1 VAQPSEAGRAEEAG
15 TIARRAQ
22 ALAIE
27 VIDQMRRIF
36 RWIGIVAA
44 ALVIVVLLGAATV
57 AVASWR
63 RISRVHT
70 VNVMVPRTIPTDA
83 AAIERGKHLATA
95 MGSCTF
101 CHGPDLGG
109 QMIQEPSAFATLA
122 APNLT
127 RGSGGLGGT
136 FTDTDWV
143 RAIRHGI
150 HRDGTSLLV
159 MPSEAFV
166 FMNETDL
173 GDLIAYLKQL
183 PAVDREMP
191 LSRLGP
197 LGRTLLVAGQVSL
210 ITDRTPSL
218 PYPPIVPPGPTP
230 EYGRYLAGYTGCIGC
245 HGPGL
250 SGGHV
255 EGPPGAP
262 PAANITPDPSGLA
275 NWTETDFDH
284 ALRRGVRKNGTPIDI
299 FMPWPNYSGM
309 TDVEVKALWLYV
321 SSVPAKPFGNR

>member
-1 VAQPSEAGRAEEAG
+1 MGR
-15 TIARRAQ
+15 
-22 ALAIE
+22 
-27 VIDQMRRIF
+27 VF
-36 RWIGIVAA
+36 RWLGIVVAAVLALVLLAA
-44 ALVIVVLLGAATV
+44 AFVAIV
-57 AVASWR
+57 SWR

-70 VNVMVPRTIPTDA
+70 VNVVVPRSIPSDA
-83 AAIERGKHLATA
+83 AAIERGKHVATA
-95 MGSCTF
+95 MGSCTY

-109 QMIQEPSAFATLA
+109 QIMQQPGAFGTLA

-127 RGSGGLGGT
+127 RGAGGLGTT

-166 FMNETDL
+166 YMNEADL

-183 PAVDREMP
+183 PAVDREVP
-191 LSRLGP
+191 PSRLGP

-210 ITDRTPSL
+210 ITDRTPSM
-218 PYPPIVPPGPTP
+218 PFPAIVPPGPTL
-230 EYGRYLAGYTGCIGC
+230 EYGRYLAGFTGCIGC

-262 PAANITPDPSGLA
+262 PAANLTPHSSGLE

-299 FMPWPNYSGM
+299 FMPWPNFSGM
-309 TDVEVKALWLYV
+309 TDVEVEALWLFV
-321 SSVPAKPFGNR
+321 RSVPAKAFGNR

>member
-1 VAQPSEAGRAEEAG
+1 MGR
-15 TIARRAQ
+15 
-22 ALAIE
+22 L
-27 VIDQMRRIF
+27 F
-36 RWIGIVAA
+36 RWLGIVVAAVLALVLLAA
-44 ALVIVVLLGAATV
+44 AFV
-57 AVASWR
+57 AVVSWR

-70 VNVMVPRTIPTDA
+70 ANVVVPRSIPSDA
-83 AAIERGKHLATA
+83 AAIERGKHVATA
-95 MGSCTF
+95 MGSCTY

-109 QMIQEPSAFATLA
+109 QIMQPPGAFGTLA

-127 RGSGGLGGT
+127 HGAGGLGTT

-166 FMNETDL
+166 YMNEADL

-183 PAVDREMP
+183 PAVDREVP
-191 LSRLGP
+191 PSRLGP

-210 ITDRTPSL
+210 ITDRTPSM
-218 PYPPIVPPGPTP
+218 PFPAIVPPGPTL
-230 EYGRYLAGYTGCIGC
+230 EYGRYLAGFTGCIGC

-250 SGGHV
+250 SGGYV

-262 PAANITPDPSGLA
+262 PATNLTPHSSGLE

-284 ALRRGVRKNGTPIDI
+284 ALRRGVRKNGTPIDV
-299 FMPWPNYSGM
+299 FMPWPNFSGM
-309 TDVEVKALWLYV
+309 TDVEVKALWLFV
-321 SSVPAKPFGNR
+321 RSVPAKPFGNK

>member
-1 VAQPSEAGRAEEAG
+1 
-15 TIARRAQ
+15 
-22 ALAIE
+22 
-27 VIDQMRRIF
+27 
-36 RWIGIVAA
+36 
-44 ALVIVVLLGAATV
+44 
-57 AVASWR
+57 
-63 RISRVHT
+63 
-70 VNVMVPRTIPTDA
+70 MVPRTIPTDA

-191 LSRLGP
+191 ISRLGP

-262 PAANITPDPSGLA
+262 PAANLTPHSSGLE

>member
-1 VAQPSEAGRAEEAG
+1 MGR
-15 TIARRAQ
+15 
-22 ALAIE
+22 L
-27 VIDQMRRIF
+27 F
-36 RWIGIVAA
+36 RWLGIVVAAVLALVLLAA
-44 ALVIVVLLGAATV
+44 AFV
-57 AVASWR
+57 AVVSWR

-70 VNVMVPRTIPTDA
+70 VNVVVPRSIPSDA
-83 AAIERGKHLATA
+83 AAIERGKHVATA
-95 MGSCTF
+95 MGSCTY

-109 QMIQEPSAFATLA
+109 QIMQQPGAFGTLA

-127 RGSGGLGGT
+127 RGAGGLGTT

-166 FMNETDL
+166 YMNEADL

-183 PAVDREMP
+183 PAVDREVP
-191 LSRLGP
+191 PSRLGP

-210 ITDRTPSL
+210 ITDRTPSMPL
-218 PYPPIVPPGPTP
+218 PAIVPPGPTL
-230 EYGRYLAGYTGCIGC
+230 EYGRYLAGFTGCIGC

-262 PAANITPDPSGLA
+262 PAANLTPHSSGLE

-299 FMPWPNYSGM
+299 FMPWPNFSGM
-309 TDVEVKALWLYV
+309 TDVEVEALWLFV
-321 SSVPAKPFGNR
+321 RSVPAKAFGNR

>member
-1 VAQPSEAGRAEEAG
+1 MGR
-15 TIARRAQ
+15 
-22 ALAIE
+22 L
-27 VIDQMRRIF
+27 F
-36 RWIGIVAA
+36 RWLGIVVAAVLALVLLAA
-44 ALVIVVLLGAATV
+44 AFV
-57 AVASWR
+57 AVVSWR

-70 VNVMVPRTIPTDA
+70 VNVVVPRSIPSDA
-83 AAIERGKHLATA
+83 AAIERGKHVATA
-95 MGSCTF
+95 MGSCTY

-109 QMIQEPSAFATLA
+109 QIMQQPGAFGTLA

-127 RGSGGLGGT
+127 RGAGGLGTT

-166 FMNETDL
+166 YMNEADL

-183 PAVDREMP
+183 PAVDREVP
-191 LSRLGP
+191 PSRLGP

-210 ITDRTPSL
+210 ITDRTPSM
-218 PYPPIVPPGPTP
+218 PFPAIVPPGPTL
-230 EYGRYLAGYTGCIGC
+230 EYGRYLAGFTGCIGC

-262 PAANITPDPSGLA
+262 PATNLTPHSSGLE
-275 NWTETDFDH
+275 NWSETDFDH

-299 FMPWPNYSGM
+299 FMPWPNFSGM
-309 TDVEVKALWLYV
+309 TDVEVEALWLFV
-321 SSVPAKPFGNR
+321 RSVPAKAFGNR

>member
-1 VAQPSEAGRAEEAG
+1 MGR
-15 TIARRAQ
+15 
-22 ALAIE
+22 L
-27 VIDQMRRIF
+27 F
-36 RWIGIVAA
+36 RWLGIVVAAVLALVLLAA
-44 ALVIVVLLGAATV
+44 AFVAIV
-57 AVASWR
+57 SWR

-70 VNVMVPRTIPTDA
+70 VNVVVPRSIPSDA
-83 AAIERGKHLATA
+83 AAIERGKHVATA
-95 MGSCTF
+95 MGSCTY

-109 QMIQEPSAFATLA
+109 QIMQQPGAFGTLA

-127 RGSGGLGGT
+127 RGAGGLGTT

-166 FMNETDL
+166 YMNEADL

-183 PAVDREMP
+183 PAVDREVP
-191 LSRLGP
+191 PSRLGP

-210 ITDRTPSL
+210 ITDRTPSM
-218 PYPPIVPPGPTP
+218 PFPAIVPPGPTL
-230 EYGRYLAGYTGCIGC
+230 EYGRYLAGFTGCIGC

-262 PAANITPDPSGLA
+262 PAANLTPHSSGLE

-299 FMPWPNYSGM
+299 FMPWPNFSGM
-309 TDVEVKALWLYV
+309 TDVEVEALWLFV
-321 SSVPAKPFGNR
+321 RSVPAKAFGNR

>member
-1 VAQPSEAGRAEEAG
+1 MGR
-15 TIARRAQ
+15 
-22 ALAIE
+22 L
-27 VIDQMRRIF
+27 F
-36 RWIGIVAA
+36 RWLRIVVAA
-44 ALVIVVLLGAATV
+44 VLAVVLLAAAFV
-57 AVASWR
+57 AVVSWR

-70 VNVMVPRTIPTDA
+70 VNVVVPRSIPSDA
-83 AAIERGKHLATA
+83 AAIERGKHVATA
-95 MGSCTF
+95 MGSCTY

-109 QMIQEPSAFATLA
+109 QIMQQPGAFGTLA

-127 RGSGGLGGT
+127 RGAGGLGTT

-166 FMNETDL
+166 YMNEADL

-183 PAVDREMP
+183 PAVDREVP
-191 LSRLGP
+191 PSRLGP

-210 ITDRTPSL
+210 ITDRTPSM
-218 PYPPIVPPGPTP
+218 PFPAIVPPGATL
-230 EYGRYLAGYTGCIGC
+230 EYGRYLAGFTGCIGC

-250 SGGHV
+250 SGGYV

-262 PAANITPDPSGLA
+262 PAANLTPHSSGLE

-299 FMPWPNYSGM
+299 FMPWPNFSGM

-321 SSVPAKPFGNR
+321 HSVPAKAFGNK

>member
-1 VAQPSEAGRAEEAG
+1 
-15 TIARRAQ
+15 
-22 ALAIE
+22 
-27 VIDQMRRIF
+27 MRKLF
-36 RWIGIVAA
+36 RWLGIVVGAVVILALLAA
-44 ALVIVVLLGAATV
+44 AVV
-57 AVASWR
+57 AVVSWR
-63 RISRVHT
+63 RIGRVHT
-70 VNVMVPRTIPTDA
+70 VNVVVPRNITSDA
-83 AAIERGKHLATA
+83 AAIERGKHVATA
-95 MGSCTF
+95 MGSCTY

-109 QMIQEPSAFATLA
+109 QMMEEPGAFGTLA

-127 RGSGGLGGT
+127 RGAGGLGAT
-136 FTDTDWV
+136 FTETDWV

-166 FMNETDL
+166 YMNEADL

-191 LSRLGP
+191 PSHLGP

-210 ITDRTPSL
+210 ITDRTPSM
-218 PYPPIVPPGPTP
+218 PFPAIVPPGPTL
-230 EYGRYLAGYTGCIGC
+230 EYGRYLAGFTGCIGC

-250 SGGHV
+250 SGGYV

-262 PAANITPDPSGLA
+262 PAANLTPHSSGLE

-284 ALRRGVRKNGTPIDI
+284 ALRRGVRKNGTPINI
-299 FMPWPNYSGM
+299 FMPWPNFSGM
-309 TDVEVKALWLYV
+309 TDVEVKALWLFV
-321 SSVPAKPFGNR
+321 RSVPAKPFGNR

>member
-1 VAQPSEAGRAEEAG
+1 MGR
-15 TIARRAQ
+15 
-22 ALAIE
+22 L
-27 VIDQMRRIF
+27 F
-36 RWIGIVAA
+36 RWLGIVVAAVLALVLLAA
-44 ALVIVVLLGAATV
+44 AFV
-57 AVASWR
+57 AVVSWR

-70 VNVMVPRTIPTDA
+70 ANVVVPRSIPSDA
-83 AAIERGKHLATA
+83 AAIERGKHVATA
-95 MGSCTF
+95 MGSCTY

-109 QMIQEPSAFATLA
+109 QIMQPPGAFGTLA

-127 RGSGGLGGT
+127 HGAGGLGTT

-166 FMNETDL
+166 YMNEADL

-183 PAVDREMP
+183 PAVDREVP
-191 LSRLGP
+191 PSRLGP

-210 ITDRTPSL
+210 ITDRTPSM
-218 PYPPIVPPGPTP
+218 PFPAIVPPGPTL
-230 EYGRYLAGYTGCIGC
+230 EYGRYLAGFTGCIGC

-262 PAANITPDPSGLA
+262 PAANLTPHASGLE
-275 NWTETDFDH
+275 NWTEIDFDH
-284 ALRRGVRKNGTPIDI
+284 ALRRGVRKNGTPIDV
-299 FMPWPNYSGM
+299 FMPWPNFSGM
-309 TDVEVKALWLYV
+309 TDVEVKALWLFV
-321 SSVPAKPFGNR
+321 RSVPAKPFGNK

>member
-1 VAQPSEAGRAEEAG
+1 
-15 TIARRAQ
+15 
-22 ALAIE
+22 
-27 VIDQMRRIF
+27 
-36 RWIGIVAA
+36 
-44 ALVIVVLLGAATV
+44 
-57 AVASWR
+57 
-63 RISRVHT
+63 
-70 VNVMVPRTIPTDA
+70 VNVVVPRSIPSDT

-95 MGSCTF
+95 MGSCTY

-109 QMIQEPSAFATLA
+109 QMIQEPSLFGTLA

-127 RGSGGLGGT
+127 RGAGGLGTT
-136 FTDTDWV
+136 FTDADWV

-150 HRDGTSLLV
+150 HPDGTSLLV

-173 GDLIAYLKQL
+173 ADLIAYLKQL
-183 PAVDREMP
+183 PAVDRDMP
-191 LSRLGP
+191 SSRLGP

-210 ITDRTPSL
+210 ITDRTPLL
-218 PYPPIVPPGPTP
+218 PFPAIVPPGPTL

-250 SGGHV
+250 SGGYV

-262 PAANITPDPSGLA
+262 PAANLTPDPTGLA

-299 FMPWPNYSGM
+299 FMPWPNFSGM
-309 TDVEVKALWLYV
+309 TDIEVKALWLYV
-321 SSVPAKPFGNR
+321 SSVPAKPFGNK

>member
-1 VAQPSEAGRAEEAG
+1 MGR
-15 TIARRAQ
+15 
-22 ALAIE
+22 L
-27 VIDQMRRIF
+27 F
-36 RWIGIVAA
+36 RWLGIVVAAVLALVLLAA
-44 ALVIVVLLGAATV
+44 AFV
-57 AVASWR
+57 AVVSWR

-70 VNVMVPRTIPTDA
+70 VNVVVPRSIPSDA
-83 AAIERGKHLATA
+83 AAIERGKHVATA
-95 MGSCTF
+95 MGSCTY

-109 QMIQEPSAFATLA
+109 QIMQQPGAFGTLA

-127 RGSGGLGGT
+127 RGAGGLGTT

-166 FMNETDL
+166 YMNEADL

-183 PAVDREMP
+183 PAVDREVP
-191 LSRLGP
+191 PSRLGP

-210 ITDRTPSL
+210 ITDRTPSM
-218 PYPPIVPPGPTP
+218 PFPAIVPPGPTL
-230 EYGRYLAGYTGCIGC
+230 EYGRYLAGFTGCIGC

-262 PAANITPDPSGLA
+262 PAANLTPHSSGLE

-299 FMPWPNYSGM
+299 FMPWPNFSGM
-309 TDVEVKALWLYV
+309 TDVEVEALWLFV
-321 SSVPAKPFGNR
+321 RSVPAKAFGNR

>member
-1 VAQPSEAGRAEEAG
+1 MGR
-15 TIARRAQ
+15 
-22 ALAIE
+22 L
-27 VIDQMRRIF
+27 F
-36 RWIGIVAA
+36 RWLGIVVAA
-44 ALVIVVLLGAATV
+44 VLLLGLLAAVVV
-57 AVASWR
+57 AVVSWR
-63 RISRVHT
+63 RIGRVHT
-70 VNVMVPRTIPTDA
+70 VNVVVPRSIPSDA
-83 AAIERGKHLATA
+83 AAIERGRHVATA
-95 MGSCTF
+95 MGSCTY

-109 QMIQEPSAFATLA
+109 QIMQQPGAFGTLA

-127 RGSGGLGGT
+127 RGAGGLGTT

-166 FMNETDL
+166 CMNEADL

-183 PAVDREMP
+183 PAVDREVP
-191 LSRLGP
+191 PSRLGP

-210 ITDRTPSL
+210 ITDRTPSM
-218 PYPPIVPPGPTP
+218 PFPAIVPPGPTL
-230 EYGRYLAGYTGCIGC
+230 EYGRYLAGFTGCIGC

-262 PAANITPDPSGLA
+262 PAANLTPHSSGLE

-299 FMPWPNYSGM
+299 FMPWPNFSGM
-309 TDVEVKALWLYV
+309 TDVEVEALWLFV
-321 SSVPAKPFGNR
+321 RSVPAKAFGNR

>member
-1 VAQPSEAGRAEEAG
+1 
-15 TIARRAQ
+15 
-22 ALAIE
+22 
-27 VIDQMRRIF
+27 MRRVF
-36 RWIGIVAA
+36 RWLGIVVAA
-44 ALVIVVLLGAATV
+44 VVILGLLGAATV

-63 RISRVHT
+63 RIGRVHT
-70 VNVMVPRTIPTDA
+70 VNVVVPRNIPSDA
-83 AAIERGKHLATA
+83 AAIERGKHVATA
-95 MGSCTF
+95 MGSCTY

-109 QMIQEPSAFATLA
+109 QMIQEPSAFGTLA

-127 RGSGGLGGT
+127 RGAGGLGAT

-159 MPSEAFV
+159 MPSEAYV
-166 FMNETDL
+166 FMNEADL

-191 LSRLGP
+191 QSKLGP

-210 ITDRTPSL
+210 IADRTPSV
-218 PYPPIVPPGPTP
+218 PYPAIVPPGPTL
-230 EYGRYLAGYTGCIGC
+230 EYGRYLASYTGCIGC

-250 SGGHV
+250 SGGYV

-262 PAANITPDPSGLA
+262 PATNLTPDPSGLEK
-275 NWTETDFDH
+275 WTEADFER
-284 ALRRGVRKNGTPIDI
+284 ALRHGVRPNGTPINI
-299 FMPWPNYSGM
+299 FMPWPNFSGM
-309 TDVEVKALWLYV
+309 TDDEVKALWLFLR
-321 SSVPAKPFGNR
+321 SVPAKPFGNK

>member
-1 VAQPSEAGRAEEAG
+1 MGR
-15 TIARRAQ
+15 
-22 ALAIE
+22 
-27 VIDQMRRIF
+27 VF
-36 RWIGIVAA
+36 RWLGIVVAAVLALVLLAA
-44 ALVIVVLLGAATV
+44 AFV
-57 AVASWR
+57 AVVSWR

-70 VNVMVPRTIPTDA
+70 VNVVVPRSIPSDA
-83 AAIERGKHLATA
+83 AAIERGKHVATA
-95 MGSCTF
+95 MGSCTY

-109 QMIQEPSAFATLA
+109 QIMQQPGAFGTLA

-127 RGSGGLGGT
+127 RGAGGLGTT

-166 FMNETDL
+166 YMNEADL

-183 PAVDREMP
+183 PAVDREVP
-191 LSRLGP
+191 PSRLGP

-210 ITDRTPSL
+210 ITDRTPSM
-218 PYPPIVPPGPTP
+218 PFPAIVPPGPTL
-230 EYGRYLAGYTGCIGC
+230 EYGRYLAGFTGCIGC

-262 PAANITPDPSGLA
+262 PAANLTPHSSGLE

-299 FMPWPNYSGM
+299 FMPWPNFSGM
-309 TDVEVKALWLYV
+309 TDVEVEALWLFV
-321 SSVPAKPFGNR
+321 RSVPAKAFGNR

>member
-1 VAQPSEAGRAEEAG
+1 MH
-15 TIARRAQ
+15 
-22 ALAIE
+22 
-27 VIDQMRRIF
+27 QMRSVF
-36 RWIGIVAA
+36 RRIGIAVAA
-44 ALVIVVLLGAATV
+44 VVVLALLGAATV

-63 RISRVHT
+63 RIGRVHT
-70 VNVMVPRTIPTDA
+70 VNVVVPRSIPSDT

-95 MGSCTF
+95 MGSCTY

-109 QMIQEPSAFATLA
+109 QMIQEPSLFGTLA

-127 RGSGGLGGT
+127 RGAGGLGAT
-136 FTDTDWV
+136 FTDADWV

-150 HRDGTSLLV
+150 HPDGTSLLV

-166 FMNETDL
+166 LMNETDL
-173 GDLIAYLKQL
+173 ADLIAYLKQL
-183 PAVDREMP
+183 PPVDRDMP
-191 LSRLGP
+191 SSRLGP

-210 ITDRTPSL
+210 ITDRTPLL
-218 PYPPIVPPGPTP
+218 PFPAIVPPGPTL

-250 SGGHV
+250 SGGSV

-262 PAANITPDPSGLA
+262 PAANLTPDPTGLA

-309 TDVEVKALWLYV
+309 TDDEVKALWLFV
-321 SSVPAKPFGNR
+321 RSVPARPLGNK

>member
-1 VAQPSEAGRAEEAG
+1 
-15 TIARRAQ
+15 
-22 ALAIE
+22 
-27 VIDQMRRIF
+27 
-36 RWIGIVAA
+36 
-44 ALVIVVLLGAATV
+44 
-57 AVASWR
+57 
-63 RISRVHT
+63 
-70 VNVMVPRTIPTDA
+70 
-83 AAIERGKHLATA
+83 
-95 MGSCTF
+95 
-101 CHGPDLGG
+101 
-109 QMIQEPSAFATLA
+109 
-122 APNLT
+122 
-127 RGSGGLGGT
+127 
-136 FTDTDWV
+136 
-143 RAIRHGI
+143 
-150 HRDGTSLLV
+150 
-159 MPSEAFV
+159 
-166 FMNETDL
+166 MNETDL

-262 PAANITPDPSGLA
+262 PAANLTPDSSGLE

>member
-1 VAQPSEAGRAEEAG
+1 MGR
-15 TIARRAQ
+15 
-22 ALAIE
+22 L
-27 VIDQMRRIF
+27 F
-36 RWIGIVAA
+36 RWLGIVVAAVLALVLLAA
-44 ALVIVVLLGAATV
+44 AFV
-57 AVASWR
+57 AVVSWR

-70 VNVMVPRTIPTDA
+70 VNVVVPRSIPSDA
-83 AAIERGKHLATA
+83 AAIERGKHVATA
-95 MGSCTF
+95 MGSCTY

-109 QMIQEPSAFATLA
+109 QIMQQPGAFGTLA

-127 RGSGGLGGT
+127 RGAGGLGTT

-166 FMNETDL
+166 YMNEADL

-183 PAVDREMP
+183 PAVDREVP
-191 LSRLGP
+191 PSRLGP

-210 ITDRTPSL
+210 ITDRTPSM
-218 PYPPIVPPGPTP
+218 PFPAIVPPGPTL
-230 EYGRYLAGYTGCIGC
+230 EYGRYLAGFTGCIGC

-262 PAANITPDPSGLA
+262 PAANLTPHSSGLE

-299 FMPWPNYSGM
+299 FMPWPTFSGM
-309 TDVEVKALWLYV
+309 TDVEVEALWLFV
-321 SSVPAKPFGNR
+321 RSVPAKAFGNR

>member
-1 VAQPSEAGRAEEAG
+1 MGR
-15 TIARRAQ
+15 
-22 ALAIE
+22 L
-27 VIDQMRRIF
+27 F
-36 RWIGIVAA
+36 RWLGIVVAAVLALVLLAA
-44 ALVIVVLLGAATV
+44 AFV
-57 AVASWR
+57 AVVSWR
-63 RISRVHT
+63 RISRVHP
-70 VNVMVPRTIPTDA
+70 VNVVVPRSIPSDA
-83 AAIERGKHLATA
+83 TAIERGKHVATA
-95 MGSCTF
+95 MGSCTY

-109 QMIQEPSAFATLA
+109 QIMQQPGAFGTLA

-127 RGSGGLGGT
+127 RGAGGLGTT

-166 FMNETDL
+166 YMNEADL

-183 PAVDREMP
+183 PAVDREVP
-191 LSRLGP
+191 RSRLGP

-210 ITDRTPSL
+210 ITDRTPSM
-218 PYPPIVPPGPTP
+218 PFPAIVPPGPTL
-230 EYGRYLAGYTGCIGC
+230 EYGRYLAGFTGCIGC

-262 PAANITPDPSGLA
+262 PAANLTPHSSGLEH
-275 NWTETDFDH
+275 WTETDFDH
-284 ALRRGVRKNGTPIDI
+284 ALRRGVRKNGTPIDV
-299 FMPWPNYSGM
+299 FMPWPNFSGM

-321 SSVPAKPFGNR
+321 HSVPAKAFGNR